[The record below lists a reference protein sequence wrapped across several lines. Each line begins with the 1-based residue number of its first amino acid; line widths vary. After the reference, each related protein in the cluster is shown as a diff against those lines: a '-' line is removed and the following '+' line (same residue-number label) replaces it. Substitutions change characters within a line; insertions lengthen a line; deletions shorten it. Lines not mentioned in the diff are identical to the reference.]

1 MIRDRLHAHNILAEN
16 TRGVALIFI
25 DDHSAQVHV
34 AVLHADLDRG
44 AMGPA
49 LLAQFGEN
57 AILDLR
63 VRNGRLSS

>member
-1 MIRDRLHAHNILAEN
+1 MIRDRLHADNILGEN

-49 LLAQFGEN
+49 LPANSARMRSLISASEMAG
-57 AILDLR
+57 
-63 VRNGRLSS
+63 SS